1 MPTPAHVHGPARV
14 PLARRRGVTAQKFF
28 HRAVRAPCIERAI
41 HVTIAADVVPPA
53 PNTTLDDASGLPS
66 ERLGAKKPRPGL
78 LLIFSVD
85 GPRCDVLPLEDGE
98 IELGRC
104 EIAGVRLDDQ
114 RMSRRHAR
122 VRWREGQ
129 WEVEDLGSRNGTWLD
144 GRPLTGMRAGAEL
157 RIVRTG
163 WSVFLLLSDVE
174 PFRAG
179 VSRCDD
185 TILGPTLA
193 RTWDAIGRAARLGT
207 TLHVTGESGTGKEHA
222 ARAFHASGPW
232 RNGPFV
238 AVNCAAIPEGLAERL
253 LFGARRGAYS
263 GAAADAEGYL
273 QAAQGGV
280 LFLDEVA
287 ELDLG
292 VQAKLLRALEAKEV
306 IPLGASRP
314 TSVSFALVSATHKD
328 LRAQVAAGKLRD
340 DLFFRIAQPSVRMPR
355 LSERPEDIP
364 WLVDAALRR
373 AAACGANA
381 ETSAPIRAH
390 ASLIEACLL
399 RAWPGNIRELTAEIR
414 AAAQEAH
421 LAGSSVVHERH
432 LSPSAGQPAVL
443 RTPPAASGGAPGGP
457 VKNAARA
464 PRPTA
469 EERPARRAAAWP
481 AAEEIEA
488 ALRREQGNVTR
499 AARALGMHRNQ
510 IRRWLARRAAGEDKD
525 AEA

>member
-1 MPTPAHVHGPARV
+1 MPPAR
-14 PLARRRGVTAQKFF
+14 
-28 HRAVRAPCIERAI
+28 
-41 HVTIAADVVPPA
+41 
-53 PNTTLDDASGLPS
+53 NTTLDDPPGLPS
-66 ERLGAKKPRPGL
+66 ERLGPKEPQPGL

-85 GPRCDVLPLEDGE
+85 SPRCDVLPLDDGE

-104 EIAGVRLDDQ
+104 EVAGVVLDDQ

-122 VRWREGQ
+122 VRWLGGEWQ
-129 WEVEDLGSRNGTWLD
+129 VEDLDSRNGTWLD
-144 GRPLTGMRAGAEL
+144 GVPLIGARAGADF

-163 WSVFLLLSDVE
+163 WSVFLLLADVA

-179 VSRCDD
+179 VSRTGG
-185 TILGPTLA
+185 TILGATLA
-193 RTWDAIGRAARLGT
+193 RTWDAIDRAARLGT
-207 TLHVTGESGTGKEHA
+207 TLHIAGESGTGKEHA
-222 ARAFHASGPW
+222 ARAFHALGP
-232 RNGPFV
+232 RRDGPFV

-253 LFGARRGAYS
+253 LFGARKGAYS

-314 TSVSFALVSATHKD
+314 VQVDFALVSATHKD
-328 LRAQVAAGKLRD
+328 LRAQMAAGKLRD
-340 DLFFRIAQPSVRMPR
+340 DLFFRIARPSVRIPR

-364 WLVDAALRR
+364 WLVDAALRHATPAGAR
-373 AAACGANA
+373 ADTGA
-381 ETSAPIRAH
+381 PPRAH
-390 ASLIEACLL
+390 ASLIETCLL

-432 LSPSAGQPAVL
+432 LSPSAGRLTVPG
-443 RTPPAASGGAPGGP
+443 PPAGVSGGTPGEA
-457 VKNAARA
+457 VKHAAR
-464 PRPTA
+464 PRSAA
-469 EERPARRAAAWP
+469 EERPSRRAAAWP
-481 AAEEIEA
+481 AEEEIEA
-488 ALRREQGNVTR
+488 ALRHEKGNVTR

-510 IRRWLARRAAGEDKD
+510 LRRWLAQRAAGGD
-525 AEA
+525 AEG

>member
-1 MPTPAHVHGPARV
+1 M
-14 PLARRRGVTAQKFF
+14 
-28 HRAVRAPCIERAI
+28 
-41 HVTIAADVVPPA
+41 VPP
-53 PNTTLDDASGLPS
+53 PRNTTLDDAPGLPS
-66 ERLGAKKPRPGL
+66 DGLGPREPKPGL
-78 LLIFSVD
+78 LLVFSVD
-85 GPRCDVLPLEDGE
+85 RPRCDVLPLEDGE

-104 EIAGVRLDDQ
+104 EIAGVHLDDQ

-122 VRWREGQ
+122 VRRIGGKWQ
-129 WEVEDLGSRNGTWLD
+129 VEDLESRNGTWLD
-144 GRPLTGMRAGAEL
+144 GVPLMGARVGADF

-163 WSVFLLLSDVE
+163 WSVFLLLADVE

-179 VSRCDD
+179 VSRAGG
-185 TILGPTLA
+185 TILGATLA
-193 RTWDAIGRAARLGT
+193 RTWDAIDRAARLGT
-207 TLHVTGESGTGKEHA
+207 TLHIAGDSGTGKEHA
-222 ARAFHASGPW
+222 ARAFHALGP
-232 RNGPFV
+232 RRDGPFV
-238 AVNCAAIPEGLAERL
+238 PVNCAAIPAGLAERL
-253 LFGARRGAYS
+253 LFGARKGAYS

-314 TSVSFALVSATHKD
+314 VSVDFALVSATHKD
-328 LRAQVAAGKLRD
+328 LRAQMAAGKLRD
-340 DLFFRIAQPSVRMPR
+340 DLFFRIARPSVRMPR

-364 WLVDAALRR
+364 WLVDAALRH
-373 AAACGANA
+373 AAAAGGHA
-381 ETSAPIRAH
+381 ETTAPARAH

-421 LAGSSVVHERH
+421 VAGSSEVNERH
-432 LSPSAGQPAVL
+432 LAPSAGQLAV
-443 RTPPAASGGAPGGP
+443 RGKPPAASGGATGGS
-457 VKNAARA
+457 VKDGARA
-464 PRPTA
+464 PQPA
-469 EERPARRAAAWP
+469 ADERPSRRAVAWP

-488 ALRREQGNVTR
+488 ALRGEKGNVTR

-510 IRRWLARRAAGEDKD
+510 LRRWLAQRAAGGNED
-525 AEA
+525 AEG

>member
-1 MPTPAHVHGPARV
+1 MA
-14 PLARRRGVTAQKFF
+14 
-28 HRAVRAPCIERAI
+28 
-41 HVTIAADVVPPA
+41 PPA
-53 PNTTLDDASGLPS
+53 PNTTLDDALGLPS
-66 ERLGAKKPRPGL
+66 EHLGPKEPKPGL

-85 GPRCDVLPLEDGE
+85 RPRCDVLPLEDGE
-98 IELGRC
+98 IVLGRC
-104 EIAGVRLDDQ
+104 EVAGVHVDDQ

-122 VRWREGQ
+122 VRRIEGKWQ
-129 WEVEDLGSRNGTWLD
+129 VEDLDSRNGTWLD
-144 GRPLTGMRAGAEL
+144 GVPLKGARTGADF

-163 WSVFLLLSDVE
+163 WSVFLLLADVE

-179 VSRCDD
+179 VSRDGG

-207 TLHVTGESGTGKEHA
+207 ALHIVGESGTGKEHA
-222 ARAFHASGPW
+222 AQAFHALGPW
-232 RNGPFV
+232 RDGPFV
-238 AVNCAAIPEGLAERL
+238 PVNCAAIPEGLAERL

-314 TSVSFALVSATHKD
+314 MSVSFALVSATHKD

-340 DLFFRIAQPSVRMPR
+340 DLFFRIARPSVRMPR
-355 LSERPEDIP
+355 LRERPEDIP
-364 WLVDAALRR
+364 WLVDAALRH
-373 AAACGANA
+373 AAAGGANA
-381 ETSAPIRAH
+381 QTSARLDVGAH

-432 LSPSAGQPAVL
+432 LSPSAGQLAF
-443 RTPPAASGGAPGGP
+443 RGTPPDVSSGAMGEP
-457 VKNAARA
+457 VNDGARA
-464 PRPTA
+464 PQPAA
-469 EERPARRAAAWP
+469 EEGPSRRAVAWP
-481 AAEEIEA
+481 AAEVIEA
-488 ALRREQGNVTR
+488 ALRREKGNVTR

-510 IRRWLARRAAGEDKD
+510 LRRWLAQREAGGDEN
-525 AEA
+525 AEG